1 MLIRNRKDI
10 LYLGTIWRETIVE
23 EMNKDAALHSIVKE
37 SIIDMI
43 KSGEYQPN
51 TKLPTEAEFCNT
63 FGVSRTTIRTA
74 LQQLTVEGYVYRVQG
89 KGTFVAENKIKQ
101 SLTSTVEQFSE
112 QITLQGKAPS
122 IKVLQLKVIEA
133 TDFLAK
139 QFNQNIGDPVNCLE
153 RMRYVNDAPLQYE
166 ISYLPWHKAPGL
178 DSAACEKS
186 LYKMLETKYNI
197 KIRKTIEHLELVLAD
212 DTISK
217 KLEIPA
223 GSPCFLLET
232 FAYAEDETAIE
243 YSKTIFRGDRAH
255 FVIERNY

>member
-1 MLIRNRKDI
+1 
-10 LYLGTIWRETIVE
+10 VE
-23 EMNKDAALHSIVKE
+23 EVNKEAALHSIVKE
-37 SIIDMI
+37 SIINMI
-43 KSGEYQPN
+43 KSGEYQSN
-51 TKLPTEAEFCNT
+51 TKLPTEAEFCKT

-74 LQQLTVEGYVYRVQG
+74 LQQLTIEGYVYRIQG
-89 KGTFVAENKIKQ
+89 KGTFVAENKVKQ

-112 QITLQGKAPS
+112 QIMMQGKNPS

-139 QFNQNIGDPVNCLE
+139 QFKQNLGDPVNCLE

-166 ISYLPWHKAPGL
+166 ISYLPWYKVPGL

-197 KIRKTIEHLELVLAD
+197 KISKTVEHLELILAD

-217 KLEIPA
+217 KLEIAP

-232 FAYAEDETAIE
+232 FAFSEDEAAIE
-243 YSKTIFRGDRAH
+243 YSKTIYRGDRAH
-255 FVIERNY
+255 FIIERNY